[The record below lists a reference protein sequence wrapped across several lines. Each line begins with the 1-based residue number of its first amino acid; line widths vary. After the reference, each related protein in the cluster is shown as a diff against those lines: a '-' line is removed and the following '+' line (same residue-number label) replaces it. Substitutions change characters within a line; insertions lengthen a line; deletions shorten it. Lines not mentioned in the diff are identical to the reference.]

1 VSGKLTLYPVR
12 GASRYFVL
20 PDGEGRIAGRDP
32 GSDLVLED
40 PRVSAR
46 HARFAWRD
54 SGWTLV
60 DLGSKNGTFVNGA
73 PVEESTLSDEDW
85 ISFGGLLSRFEI
97 LSEDQVRRLQ
107 SERRSRLQTSVEIRQ
122 GLRPG
127 LEAST
132 LLRRLIHSVLDVA
145 GAERG
150 FVLLLSPNGSLQ
162 CEVAAGFSP
171 EEPLDDSFA
180 GSFGAIQKV
189 LETGRSVVAR
199 DAKSDAFLGKRP
211 SVVAMGIG
219 SLACVPLIAEG
230 RVLGLIY
237 VDGRREGGSFSDLDL
252 EILEALADHASLVA
266 ASLRIDREIRLLLQR
281 PSGEPASGSPA
292 FLDQLAR
299 RVGELV
305 PSGARA
311 ASRAHP

>member
-1 VSGKLTLYPVR
+1 VSGKLTLYPTR
-12 GASRYFVL
+12 GASRYFVF
-20 PDGEGRIAGRDP
+20 PNGEDRVAGRDP
-32 GSDLVLED
+32 GSDLLLED

-46 HARFAWRD
+46 HARFAWKEA
-54 SGWTLV
+54 GWNLV
-60 DLGSKNGTFVNGA
+60 DLGSKNGTFVNGT
-73 PVEESTLSDEDW
+73 PVEKSPLSDDDW

-97 LSEDQVRRLQ
+97 VSEDQIRRLQ

-122 GLRPG
+122 ELRPG
-127 LEAST
+127 LEAGT
-132 LLRRLIHSVLDVA
+132 LLRRLIHSVLDVT

-150 FVLLLSPNGSLQ
+150 FVLLLGPEGSLQ

-171 EEPLDDSFA
+171 EESLDDSFA
-180 GSFGAIQKV
+180 GSLGAIQKV

-219 SLACVPLIAEG
+219 SLACVPLVAEG

-237 VDGRREGGSFSDLDL
+237 VDGRREGGAFSDLDL

-266 ASLRIDREIRLLLQR
+266 ASLRIDREIRLLLQF
-281 PSGEPASGSPA
+281 PSGEPAAGSPG

-299 RVGELV
+299 RVGELARSG
-305 PSGARA
+305 PSVG
-311 ASRAHP
+311 SRAHS